1 MIYAVL
7 KFLVFKN
14 HEIDNTDT
22 ASTTA
27 IDTNTIPFMDSL
39 TDDDMKTLFVIV
51 ITITTT
57 LVGFGLEG
65 FVSVMYITGEWS
77 DMHENLWKLVNFV
90 FPLLSITWVGLA
102 MSGNFLALPL
112 MVVTIWKFGF
122 P

>member
-1 MIYAVL
+1 MIIAVL
-7 KFLVFKN
+7 KFLVFKS
-14 HEIDNTDT
+14 HENDRTD
-22 ASTTA
+22 AGATTV
-27 IDTNTIPFMDSL
+27 DTKTIPFMDSL
-39 TDDDMKTLFVIV
+39 TDEDMKTLFVIV
-51 ITITTT
+51 IAITTT

-65 FVSVMYITGEWS
+65 FVSVMYLTGEWS
-77 DMHENLWKLVNFV
+77 DMHENVWKLVNFV